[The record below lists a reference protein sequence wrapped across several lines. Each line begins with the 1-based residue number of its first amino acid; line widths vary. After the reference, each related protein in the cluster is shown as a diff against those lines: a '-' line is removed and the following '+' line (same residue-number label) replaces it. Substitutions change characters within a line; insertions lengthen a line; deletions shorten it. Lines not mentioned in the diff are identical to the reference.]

1 MKFDI
6 ARQPLVP
13 AFLTLAALA
22 VVAMWNAGGP
32 AVSLSLIHIFTGA
45 TSRTAGKAATAF
57 PSSCRGATGTDT

>member
-22 VVAMWNAGGP
+22 VAAMWGAADV
-32 AVSLSLIHIFTGA
+32 AVT
-45 TSRTAGKAATAF
+45 RR
-57 PSSCRGATGTDT
+57 C

>member
-1 MKFDI
+1 MSGEKAPDMKFDI

-32 AVSLSLIHIFTGA
+32 AVSMAVQAGHAAGTVDIVSP
-45 TSRTAGKAATAF
+45 TSESHCK
-57 PSSCRGATGTDT
+57 